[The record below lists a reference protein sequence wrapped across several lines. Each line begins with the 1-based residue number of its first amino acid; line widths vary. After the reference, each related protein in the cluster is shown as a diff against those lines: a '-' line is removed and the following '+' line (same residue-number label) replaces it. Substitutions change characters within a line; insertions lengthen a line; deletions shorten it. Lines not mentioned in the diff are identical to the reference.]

1 MRLPSG
7 ASRIAVTA
15 LMFSVVLL
23 GVGGAVGMAAADD
36 CRLTSPEQLSECE
49 NPGNSVGDLLF
60 SDMLDNIFDFA
71 QATLQY
77 AGFVAVFAGVT
88 LWFST
93 SSNSD
98 RGQVGVWLTVGGL
111 AMIVFYFGFSSLVGL
126 ARYVAEGN

>member
-1 MRLPSG
+1 
-7 ASRIAVTA
+7 
-15 LMFSVVLL
+15 MFSVVLL

>member
-1 MRLPSG
+1 M
-7 ASRIAVTA
+7 
-15 LMFSVVLL
+15 MFSMVLI
-23 GVGGAVGMAAADD
+23 GAGGAVGMVAADD

-49 NPGNSVGDLLF
+49 NPGDSVGDLLF

-71 QATLQY
+71 KATLQY

-93 SSNSD
+93 GKNSD
-98 RGQVGVWLTVGGL
+98 RGAVGVWLTVGGL
-111 AMIVFYFGFSSLVGL
+111 AMIIFYFGFSSLVGL